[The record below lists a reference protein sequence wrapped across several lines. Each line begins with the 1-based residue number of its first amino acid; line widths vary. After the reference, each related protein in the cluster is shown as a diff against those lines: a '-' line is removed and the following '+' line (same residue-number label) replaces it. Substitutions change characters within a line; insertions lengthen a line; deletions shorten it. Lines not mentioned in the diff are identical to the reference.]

1 MTSESYLVRR
11 AIYQRL
17 HIEEMANRK
26 TEISMGIQVEEIEA
40 GKLNL
45 EKKPVEGGQTDPAGK
60 NHDSDD
66 ENS

>member
-26 TEISMGIQVEEIEA
+26 TEISMGIQVEEIGDSSA
-40 GKLNL
+40 IVGSYVPSGK
-45 EKKPVEGGQTDPAGK
+45 
-60 NHDSDD
+60 
-66 ENS
+66 